1 MIPVTLNLYNN
12 INPIIKWRLIEP
24 NAGFDDAILL
34 YISNERIINVYR
46 VELVRLKFKIEG
58 KNEQQIDIDRLI
70 KGNIVDWS
78 KSIISY

>member
-1 MIPVTLNLYNN
+1 
-12 INPIIKWRLIEP
+12 
-24 NAGFDDAILL
+24 LL
-34 YISNERIINVYR
+34 YIGNERIINIYR

-58 KNEQQIDIDRLI
+58 ENEQQIDIDRLI